1 MRVKNGKMIKKK
13 AESACDGGL
22 VHILFI
28 EKDGR
33 EARMSA
39 DEREGNEAE
48 LRVDFLLHHLLPSP
62 IPDWT
67 ALLEKGRWFC

>member
-1 MRVKNGKMIKKK
+1 MRWKRG
-13 AESACDGGL
+13 
-22 VHILFI
+22 
-28 EKDGR
+28 
-33 EARMSA
+33 A